1 MINAQELA
9 DIFLG
14 EAHNQARSIS
24 FQEFSDLT
32 PEQKVEKAKEHHP
45 LPERDVIADVFEE
58 VFWASLLT
66 EESRPCRPRL
76 IYRPRQA
83 EMSQAI
89 HRLVRP
95 VELTREH
102 LRKLTQVQGPL
113 GYLVWDVESNTP
125 EIIGVEGRQGGDP
138 CDFTVAAPSDGALD
152 ISWWCIRLV
161 AVRAGR
167 VDRLSSTML
176 PDMHKAL
183 DIIRQLLGNFAP
195 VFLGRTIQSIASEG
209 HGGAVWIVGEGRAV
223 DGIQIGYPVT
233 LDQRPLPERFEQ
245 RLPWLKSVGY
255 LAAVDGAVLLD
266 SQLRVLGFG
275 AFVNIP
281 DQQEKVA
288 FLTGKGVEMVEPRQL
303 GGGRHRSALQFCL
316 EYAPAAAVVVSED
329 GRITVMGAGHGRNIV
344 CAPISILGFSDN
356 IISSR

>member
-9 DIFLG
+9 DIFLD

-24 FQEFSDLT
+24 FQEFPDLT
-32 PEQKVEKAKEHHP
+32 PEQKVERAKEQNP
-45 LPERDVIADVFEE
+45 LPERDVIAHVFEE

-66 EESRPCRPRL
+66 EESRPCQPRL

-102 LRKLTQVQGPL
+102 LRKLTPVQGPL
-113 GYLVWDVESNTP
+113 GYLVWDVESKTP

-138 CDFTVAAPSDGALD
+138 CDFTVAAPSNGALD
-152 ISWWCIRLV
+152 ISWWCFRLV

-167 VDRLSSTML
+167 VDRLSSTRL
-176 PDMHKAL
+176 PDMHRAL
-183 DIIRQLLGNFAP
+183 DIVRQLLGNFAP
-195 VFLGRTIQSIASEG
+195 VFLGRTIQAIASEG

-223 DGIQIGYPVT
+223 EGTQIGYPVT

-255 LAAVDGAVLLD
+255 LAAVDGAVLLN

-288 FLTGKGVEMVEPRQL
+288 YLSAQGVEMVEPRQL
-303 GGGRHRSALQFCL
+303 GGGRHRSALQFCR
-316 EYAPAAAVVVSED
+316 EQAPAAAVVVSED
-329 GRITVMGAGHGRNIV
+329 GRITVMGAGPDRKV
-344 CAPISILGFSDN
+344 MCAPISILGFSDN
-356 IISSR
+356 IISMR